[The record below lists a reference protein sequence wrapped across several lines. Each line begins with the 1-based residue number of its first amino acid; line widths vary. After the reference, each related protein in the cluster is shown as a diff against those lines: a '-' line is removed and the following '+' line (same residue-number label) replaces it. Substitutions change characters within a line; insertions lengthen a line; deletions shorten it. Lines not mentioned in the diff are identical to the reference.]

1 MAAPE
6 VKSGVNS
13 AMLQSMSSHSN
24 QGSMVSGDGGQG
36 SNALGKIG
44 GGIDEVIVS
53 NQNLDNAMSMFV
65 ADGTDLKQLI
75 DSAGQVW
82 GFNMNSGG
90 LPKEIR
96 TLAPNDNVSQNVNLS
111 SFNPVGN
118 RESGQQH

>member
-1 MAAPE
+1 
-6 VKSGVNS
+6 
-13 AMLQSMSSHSN
+13 
-24 QGSMVSGDGGQG
+24 
-36 SNALGKIG
+36 
-44 GGIDEVIVS
+44 